1 MGTRA
6 AYLPSI
12 KMRLLL
18 VSVFAVVAVFSAV
31 EARPDKRETFHGDK
45 VISAV
50 PKDDKQLLILQD
62 LLHDEE
68 LALDFWQEPVAVDI
82 EVGFR
87 VPAAIVDDV
96 VARLNKAGVETTEA
110 IGNLQEAVDFQEL
123 SNAAAT
129 FSTRGS
135 IVGKY
140 AQLWEIHRWIDQLV
154 AQNPGRVFPFSAG
167 KSYHGKPLKGV
178 KIGKSAPGKPA
189 FWFHAGIHA
198 REWVATASC
207 IYILDLLVN
216 SKDPEIVKLTSE
228 MVWYVVPVMNPDG
241 YEYTFKADR
250 MWRKT
255 RTPHNSFCPG
265 ADPNRNWDSAFGT
278 TGVSRNPCTDIYPG
292 PYAFSEPCTK
302 SASETIMSLRHE
314 IKGYV
319 SFHSFSQLWLTPWAY
334 TKKVPDDFEDLMAV
348 ATEATSRVMK
358 RHHTSWKVGPPS
370 HILYSA
376 SGGAFDWVKSKA
388 GVKYA
393 YTLECRPNTMN
404 PGFLLP
410 ASGIIPS
417 GEETWEGVKYV
428 AQFILKT
435 YGPK

>member
-1 MGTRA
+1 
-6 AYLPSI
+6 
-12 KMRLLL
+12 MRLLL
-18 VSVFAVVAVFSAV
+18 ISAFVVATAFCAV
-31 EARPDKRETFHGDK
+31 QARPEKRETFHGDK
-45 VISAV
+45 VITAV
-50 PKDDKQLLILQD
+50 PKDAKQLLVLQD
-62 LLHDEE
+62 LMHDEE
-68 LALDFWQEPVAVDI
+68 LGLDFWREPIAVDV

-87 VPAAIVDDV
+87 VPSAKAEDIIAMLNAAGI
-96 VARLNKAGVETTEA
+96 KTTEA
-110 IGNLQEAVDFQEL
+110 IENLQEAIDYQEM
-123 SNAAAT
+123 SNVAAA

-140 AQLWEIHRWIDQLV
+140 AQLWEIHGWIDKLV
-154 AQNPGRVFPFSAG
+154 AANPGRVSPFSAG
-167 KSYHGKPLKGV
+167 TSYYGKPLKGV

-198 REWVATASC
+198 REWVSTASC

-216 SKDPEIVKLTSE
+216 SKDPEIVKLTSD

-241 YEYTFKADR
+241 YEYTFSNDR

-255 RTPHNSFCPG
+255 RTPHAHNWCPG
-265 ADPNRNWDSAFGT
+265 ADPNRNWDSAWGT
-278 TGVSRNPCTDIYPG
+278 TGVSRNPCSDTYPG
-292 PYAFSEPCTK
+292 PYAFSEPAVK
-302 SASETIMSLRHE
+302 SAAETIMSLRHE
-314 IKGYV
+314 IKGYI
-319 SFHSFSQLWLTPWAY
+319 SFHAFSQLWLTPWAY
-334 TKKVPDDFEDLMAV
+334 TKRVPDDYEDLMAV
-348 ATEATSRVMK
+348 ATEAASRVMK

-376 SGGAFDWVKSKA
+376 SGGAFDWVKAKA

-393 YTLECRPNTMN
+393 YTLECRPNTFN

-428 AQFILKT
+428 AQFIMNK
-435 YGPK
+435 YGSK

>member
-1 MGTRA
+1 
-6 AYLPSI
+6 
-12 KMRLLL
+12 
-18 VSVFAVVAVFSAV
+18 VFAAFAVFSAV
-31 EARPDKRETFHGDK
+31 DARPEKRETFHGDK
-45 VISAV
+45 VISV
-50 PKDDKQLLILQD
+50 TPKDERQLLVLKD
-62 LLHDEE
+62 LMHDEK
-68 LALDFWQEPVAVDI
+68 LDLDFWQEPVAVDI

-87 VPAAIVDDV
+87 ANADV
-96 VARLNKAGVETTEA
+96 VGGIVEKLKAEGLEPSEA
-110 IGNLQEAVDFQEL
+110 IENLQEAIDFQEL
-123 SNAAAT
+123 SNVAAGY
-129 FSTRGS
+129 STRAGS

-140 AQLWEIHRWIDQLV
+140 AQLWEIHRWIDKLV

-167 KSYHGKPLKGV
+167 KSYYGKPLKGV

-198 REWVATASC
+198 REWVSTASC

-216 SKDPEIVKLTSE
+216 SKDPEIVKLTTD

-241 YEYTFKADR
+241 YEYTFSNDR

-255 RTPHNSFCPG
+255 RTPHNSYCPG

-292 PYAFSEPCTK
+292 PYPFSESCTK
-302 SASETIMSLRHE
+302 TAAETIMSLRDE
-314 IKGYV
+314 IKGYI
-319 SFHSFSQLWLTPWAY
+319 SFHAFSQLWLTPWAY
-334 TKKVPDDFEDLMAV
+334 TKKLPDDYDDLMAV
-348 ATEATSRVMK
+348 ATEAADRVMR
-358 RHHTSWKVGPPS
+358 RHNTYWKVGPPS

-393 YTLECRPNTMN
+393 YTLECRPNSMN

-428 AQFILKT
+428 AQFIMNK
-435 YGPK
+435 YGAK

>member
-1 MGTRA
+1 MGPLISRTA
-6 AYLPSI
+6 L

-18 VSVFAVVAVFSAV
+18 ISVFAAFAALSAV
-31 EARPDKRETFHGDK
+31 EARPKKRETYHGDK
-45 VISAV
+45 VISV
-50 PKDDKQLLILQD
+50 TPKDEKQLLVLQD
-62 LLHDEE
+62 LMNDET
-68 LALDFWQEPVAVDI
+68 LALDFWQEPVAVDV

-87 VPAAIVDDV
+87 ISADIVEEVVGKLKAAG
-96 VARLNKAGVETTEA
+96 LETVEA
-110 IGNLQEAVDFQEL
+110 IENLQEAIEYQEL
-123 SNAAAT
+123 SNVAASY
-129 FSTRGS
+129 STRS
-135 IVGKY
+135 TIVGKY
-140 AQLWEIHRWIDQLV
+140 AQLWEIHRWLDKLV
-154 AQNPGRVFPFSAG
+154 AANPDRVFPFSAG
-167 KSYHGKPLKGV
+167 KSYYGKPLKGV

-241 YEYTFKADR
+241 YEYTFSHDR

-255 RTPHNSFCPG
+255 RTPHNSYCPG

-292 PYAFSEPCTK
+292 PYPFSEPCTK
-302 SASETIMSLRHE
+302 SAAETIMSLRHE
-314 IKGYV
+314 IKGYI
-319 SFHSFSQLWLTPWAY
+319 SFHAFSQLWLTPWAY
-334 TKKVPDDFEDLMAV
+334 TKRLPDDYEDLMAV
-348 ATEATSRVMK
+348 ATEAASRVMK
-358 RHHTSWKVGPPS
+358 RHNTYWKVGPPS

-393 YTLECRPNTMN
+393 YTLECRPNSMN

-435 YGPK
+435 YGNK

>member
-1 MGTRA
+1 MGTRVA
-6 AYLPSI
+6 NLPSI

-18 VSVFAVVAVFSAV
+18 VSVFAVVAVFCAV

-50 PKDDKQLLILQD
+50 PKDEKQLLILQD
-62 LLHDEE
+62 LMHDEE
-68 LALDFWQEPVAVDI
+68 LALDFWQEPIAVDI

-87 VPAAIVDDV
+87 IPKALVDEV
-96 VARLNKAGVETTEA
+96 VAKLKEYGIEATEA

-129 FSTRGS
+129 FSTRGT

-140 AQLWEIHRWIDQLV
+140 AQLWEIHRWIDKLV
-154 AQNPGRVFPFSAG
+154 AANPDKVFPFSAG

-241 YEYTFKADR
+241 YEYTFSNNR

-255 RTPHNSFCPG
+255 
-265 ADPNRNWDSAFGT
+265 
-278 TGVSRNPCTDIYPG
+278 RNPCTDIYPG

-302 SASETIMSLRHE
+302 SAAETIMSLRHE
-314 IKGYV
+314 IKGYI
-319 SFHSFSQLWLTPWAY
+319 SFHAFSQLWLTPWAY
-334 TKKVPDDFEDLMAV
+334 TKKVPADFDDLMAV
-348 ATEATSRVMK
+348 ATEATNRVMA

-435 YGPK
+435 YGSK

>member
-6 AYLPSI
+6 ANLPSN

-18 VSVFAVVAVFSAV
+18 VSVFAVVAVFCAV

-68 LALDFWQEPVAVDI
+68 LALDIWQEPVAVDI

-96 VARLNKAGVETTEA
+96 VGRLNKAGVETT
-110 IGNLQEAVDFQEL
+110 
-123 SNAAAT
+123 
-129 FSTRGS
+129 
-135 IVGKY
+135 
-140 AQLWEIHRWIDQLV
+140 EIHRWIDQLV

-167 KSYHGKPLKGV
+167 KSYYGKPLKGV

-198 REWVATASC
+198 REWVSTASC

-241 YEYTFKADR
+241 YEYTFSNDR
-250 MWRKT
+250 MAQNQ
-255 RTPHNSFCPG
+255 NS
-265 ADPNRNWDSAFGT
+265 
-278 TGVSRNPCTDIYPG
+278 
-292 PYAFSEPCTK
+292 
-302 SASETIMSLRHE
+302 
-314 IKGYV
+314 
-319 SFHSFSQLWLTPWAY
+319 SQLFLPW
-334 TKKVPDDFEDLMAV
+334 
-348 ATEATSRVMK
+348 S
-358 RHHTSWKVGPPS
+358 
-370 HILYSA
+370 
-376 SGGAFDWVKSKA
+376 
-388 GVKYA
+388 
-393 YTLECRPNTMN
+393 
-404 PGFLLP
+404 
-410 ASGIIPS
+410 
-417 GEETWEGVKYV
+417 
-428 AQFILKT
+428 
-435 YGPK
+435 